1 MVSTSPPEQSVASI
15 NPWFCLRT
23 HVSATRLLRF
33 HWQSKH
39 EMGMK
44 GAAWSWSSCLPRKL
58 RCCVQFLVL
67 QKQSHTTPSAAHW
80 AVKSKQI
87 VKTSQSPCPTRDMNL
102 FSLLPGAPQ
111 HGFLPNPLLRSSAHH
126 EACLVSQAP
135 GTDEYFPMGRIP

>member
-1 MVSTSPPEQSVASI
+1 MSTSPPEQSVASHQ
-15 NPWFCLRT
+15 PLVLSLDSGLCHT
-23 HVSATRLLRF
+23 ALRF

-44 GAAWSWSSCLPRKL
+44 GAVWSLSSCLPRKL

-67 QKQSHTTPSAAHW
+67 QKQSHTTPSVAHR

-87 VKTSQSPCPTRDMNL
+87 VKTQQSPCPTRDMNL